1 MGHYQFE
8 YVSVASWWTQQIT
21 SVISCSCCISIVQV
35 GKEAYPQGR
44 VLRLYTWSAARSGA
58 AFLKLY
64 TFCDPQRSFEVS
76 WLMCTRACTQIL
88 MLTQSAL
95 CRPSHRPSL
104 LAIHFYVRDQGGRPA
119 PDYLPTPS
127 FASAP
132 QFTSY
137 FLK

>member
-1 MGHYQFE
+1 MDPADYLRDFLLMLHFDCSSRQGG
-8 YVSVASWWTQQIT
+8 
-21 SVISCSCCISIVQV
+21 ISAGKGSLTIHVVCSP
-35 GKEAYPQGR
+35 KR
-44 VLRLYTWSAARSGA
+44 
-58 AFLKLY
+58 LY

-76 WLMCTRACTQIL
+76 WLVCARACTQIL
-88 MLTQSAL
+88 MLTRSAL

-119 PDYLPTPS
+119 PHYLPTPS

-137 FLK
+137 FLKQWTRQERQKQYRCRTLH